1 MFDRFREQDP
11 RDARMV
17 TPSDL
22 GDSAALRLAMERVQ
36 AREREREER
45 ARLETEAREAEREA
59 REQERRMGYFRY
71 QGM

>member
-11 RDARMV
+11 RDVRII
-17 TPSDL
+17 TPADL
-22 GDSAALRLAMERVQ
+22 GDAAALRLTMERVQ
-36 AREREREER
+36 ARERERDER

-71 QGM
+71 QGI